1 MSKENTKFIG
11 QMLAITLVIGVIG
24 AVLWNMAFSSFSLG
38 IPGAPKSTHTREKIN
53 GNAEYQ
59 YNCIVD
65 ESGWMENAR
74 KDKVLLKKF
83 FDRYGVQPYL
93 VIKKMKNSDMSENER
108 ASYTEE
114 WYSKNIKDENSFLL
128 MYLYENDSDVGSFA
142 YAAGENAE
150 NVMDDEAA
158 DILIGIIQ
166 EKLFLKDTPENVIMD
181 AFFDVNYYID
191 YPVMTAWRYLK
202 VTAIF
207 IVTALATF
215 ATFALLFWRWLR
227 KDLMKRKNIP

>member
-11 QMLAITLVIGVIG
+11 QMLAITLVVGVIG

-38 IPGAPKSTHTREKIN
+38 IPRAPKSTHTREKIN

-93 VIKKMKNSDMSENER
+93 VIKKMKNSDMPENER
-108 ASYTEE
+108 TSYTEE

-128 MYLYENDSDVGSFA
+128 MYLYENDSDVGNFA

-158 DILIGIIQ
+158 DILIGMIQ

-181 AFFDVNYYID
+181 AFLDVHYYID
-191 YPVMTAWRYLK
+191 YPVMTAGRYLK

-215 ATFALLFWRWLR
+215 AAFALLFWRLFR